1 MSFTLCS
8 VPQGHCVSRSGSLF
22 IDRFISCC
30 VCVCVCVC
38 TWMCVYLA
46 SGVTKALGTMGVT
59 VA

>member
-1 MSFTLCS
+1 MFPDRAHYLLI
-8 VPQGHCVSRSGSLF
+8 GSLVV
-22 IDRFISCC
+22 

>member
-22 IDRFISCC
+22 IDRFISC

-38 TWMCVYLA
+38 TWMCVYLT